1 MAVESETQFKADLTS
16 PGSVQNL
23 AGGNS
28 TSIIE
33 QTASVITKMDNHIH
47 VMRMK
52 AADRNG
58 TRENNL
64 PHHRYSQF
72 SESSSATAANNTRL
86 RRRPKPYLPLRRPVI
101 DNIDNDSDDYPNSPR
116 NSKSNGD
123 LSRNFLL
130 QEDSMKIEAS
140 VSAWEE
146 KVRPAEMERA
156 VLSLL
161 EFGQITAAKQ
171 LQQKLS
177 PEHVPLEFILIDA
190 ALKLAV
196 LSSSND
202 SGELSVSVFDSDVLP
217 VIQSVNVPLSNQMI
231 DPFQV

>member
-1 MAVESETQFKADLTS
+1 
-16 PGSVQNL
+16 
-23 AGGNS
+23 
-28 TSIIE
+28 
-33 QTASVITKMDNHIH
+33 MDNHIH

-64 PHHRYSQF
+64 PHHRYSQV
-72 SESSSATAANNTRL
+72 SESSSSSTAASSTRM
-86 RRRPKPYLPLRRPVI
+86 RRRAKTYLPLRRPVI
-101 DNIDNDSDDYPNSPR
+101 DNIDNDSDDYPSSPR

-177 PEHVPLEFILIDA
+177 PEHVPLEFALIDA

-196 LSSSND
+196 LSSSHD
-202 SGELSVSVFDSDVLP
+202 SGELSESVLDPDVLS
-217 VIQSVNVPLSNQMI
+217 VIQSVNLPIGNHMI